1 MSAQEGNRNNPYS
14 FDDYL
19 FVRNHF
25 NYYRDDPFFQALVK
39 RYAGKEYEQVHA
51 ELCELSD
58 KASFYYRDLAN
69 EGGTIENRVKLTRL
83 KHYDGHNHRI
93 DRIERSRETETLE
106 REVFG
111 LGLLNPA
118 KHTPF
123 SRFAKL
129 FLLYQNSEAGVMCGF
144 GGTHGMVALLEKYE
158 HAELPAEAR
167 AALAHL
173 REGIVEGGRRDYGIA
188 GQYMSEIQGGSDV
201 PANLVEAI
209 YEEEAGADG
218 VSNCWRIY
226 GKKFFCSAT
235 QSDYTFLT
243 AKPKGTPSST
253 QVATFLVPAW
263 LPGNKER
270 EIRNSYTIDRLK
282 AKLGLAELPSAEI
295 TYNGAVAYP
304 IGPLDDGLAN
314 LVGVVLA
321 LSRLHVAFG
330 AAAGFLRIQRESALY
345 AQFRKAFGVPVAQF
359 PLMMNQLE
367 DAERCA
373 KRTAAGAFKIYAEFI
388 ANGERLAAG
397 MKGLA
402 AIEELET
409 RKRLFR
415 LRELVLL
422 QKIAVTDEQPAMT
435 RMCMSF
441 FGGHGIMED
450 FSSLPRMFRDCMI
463 QELWEGP
470 RNVLLTQIHRDFSKV
485 AHWYPADEFC
495 RDLLRGADEAVV
507 EPLAAEFHRLMS
519 HPTLLMQDDET
530 RAICRDWA
538 EFSNTLVR
546 AYQEQA
552 LTELDYKSPPLDFH
566 ALLREFKDREES
578 KLQG

>member
-1 MSAQEGNRNNPYS
+1 MSALEGNRNNPYS

-19 FVRNHF
+19 FVRDRF
-25 NYYRDDPFFQALVK
+25 NYYRDDPFFQALIK
-39 RYAGKEYEQVHA
+39 KYARDEYESVHA

-83 KHYDGHNHRI
+83 QHYDAHNHRI
-93 DRIERSRETETLE
+93 DRIDRSRATETLE
-106 REVFG
+106 KEIFG
-111 LGLLNPA
+111 LGLLDPA

-158 HAELPAEAR
+158 HEELAPEAR
-167 AALAHL
+167 AALTHL
-173 REGIVEGGRRDYGIA
+173 REGVVRNGSRSYGIA

-201 PANLVEAI
+201 PANLVEAV
-209 YEEEAGADG
+209 YEKHEGPDG

-235 QSDYTFLT
+235 HSDYTFLT

-263 LPGNKER
+263 LRGNKER

-282 AKLGLAELPSAEI
+282 TKLGLAELASAEI

-304 IGPLDDGLAN
+304 IGALEDGLAN
-314 LVGVVLA
+314 VVGVVLA

-330 AAAGFLRIQRESALY
+330 SAGGFLRVQREAALY
-345 AQFRKAFGVPVAQF
+345 AQFRKAFGVQVAQF

-373 KRTAAGAFKIYAEFI
+373 RRTAAGAFKIFADFI
-388 ANGERLAAG
+388 ANGEKLSAGMRDLAAVQD
-397 MKGLA
+397 
-402 AIEELET
+402 IEE

-422 QKIAVTDEQPAMT
+422 QKIAVTDEQPAMV

-485 AHWYPADEFC
+485 AEWYPAEEFC
-495 RDLLRGADEAVV
+495 RDILHGADENVV
-507 EPLAAEFHRLMS
+507 APLAIKFQRLMS
-519 HPTLLMQDDET
+519 HPTLLMQDEQT
-530 RAICRDWA
+530 RAVCRDWA

-546 AYQEQA
+546 AYQTQA
-552 LTELDYKSPPLDFH
+552 LAELDYRGRPLDFH

-578 KLQG
+578 AR